1 MSRRTRSSTLVVR
14 GDQTPI
20 DPAAGSL
27 RAVSDTVKPV
37 RPKPTPLNLPSTI
50 SSPTAPVLPTRAAPE
65 DTLFPLERASLTVF
79 TYKPSA
85 VGSQP
90 SPLPSTSAVQST
102 ILVNYTSL
110 PWSVRPGDY
119 FEIRSVRREKKDT
132 GGEAL
137 RGVKWSLGR
146 AGFTFRIGHDAN
158 VPVGQIQVPES
169 VATAFHFQHRAEVE
183 VLQLWDPST
192 AHIDHIE
199 LRFSQYLGRA
209 DMWRLGMLL
218 ETQTVH
224 VGERISLAG
233 GAVRAEVHAIW
244 RGGERFSSG
253 IVTSKT
259 KTIYRSKSAQ
269 VYLFIQLC
277 AETWQFDEDGER
289 YYEKIV
295 HGEWLL
301 VALMQAFCPSY
312 LVDGTAKQHRISSPS
327 SHSLGY
333 TTTM

>member
-1 MSRRTRSSTLVVR
+1 M
-14 GDQTPI
+14 
-20 DPAAGSL
+20 DPTAGSL

-37 RPKPTPLNLPSTI
+37 RPKPTPLVLPSI
-50 SSPTAPVLPTRAAPE
+50 GSPTAPLLPTRSAPE
-65 DTLFPLERASLTVF
+65 EALFPLERASLTVF

-85 VGSQP
+85 TSTQP
-90 SPLPSTSAVQST
+90 SPLPSTSAAQST
-102 ILVNYTSL
+102 VLVNYTSL
-110 PWSVRPGDY
+110 PWHVKPGDY
-119 FEIRSVRREKKDT
+119 FEIRSVRREKKET

-146 AGFTFRIGHDAN
+146 AGFTFRVGNDAAN
-158 VPVGQIQVPES
+158 VPVGQIQIPDA
-169 VATAFHFQHRAEVE
+169 VASAFHFQHRADVE
-183 VLQLWDPST
+183 IVQLWDPST
-192 AHIDHIE
+192 AQIDHIE

-289 YYEKIV
+289 YYEQIV
-295 HGEWLL
+295 HGEFKLDEL
-301 VALMQAFCPSY
+301 IPRLP
-312 LVDGTAKQHRISSPS
+312 T
-327 SHSLGY
+327 
-333 TTTM
+333 

>member
-1 MSRRTRSSTLVVR
+1 
-14 GDQTPI
+14 
-20 DPAAGSL
+20 
-27 RAVSDTVKPV
+27 
-37 RPKPTPLNLPSTI
+37 
-50 SSPTAPVLPTRAAPE
+50 
-65 DTLFPLERASLTVF
+65 
-79 TYKPSA
+79 
-85 VGSQP
+85 
-90 SPLPSTSAVQST
+90 
-102 ILVNYTSL
+102 
-110 PWSVRPGDY
+110 
-119 FEIRSVRREKKDT
+119 
-132 GGEAL
+132 
-137 RGVKWSLGR
+137 
-146 AGFTFRIGHDAN
+146 
-158 VPVGQIQVPES
+158 VPVGQIQVPDA
-169 VATAFHFQHRAEVE
+169 VASAFHFQHRTDVE
-183 VLQLWDPST
+183 ILQLWDPTT

-259 KTIYRSKSAQ
+259 KTIYRSKSSQ

-295 HGEWLL
+295 HGKSTLIRL
-301 VALMQAFCPSY
+301 IQAFSPSSFPA
-312 LVDGTAKQHRISSPS
+312 GTAKAHRTSSR
-327 SHSLGY
+327 SLPLLGS
-333 TTTM
+333 TTTRSRLHSWRNTA